1 MMNCKDL
8 KTNFDDYVDETLEAG
23 ASAQLRQH
31 VATCDACQQ
40 LIDRER
46 RLRSS
51 LREYGDSSMPTPD
64 ATYFDRALIT
74 AERQGAKQQ
83 HKRSWM
89 TGFGSAVA
97 AGLAIWLLS
106 GVLMD
111 TPNSGSMDSPIP
123 MVTMALEEPHTVNL
137 VFSSVIP
144 LEDATLTLTLPD
156 GIELAGF
163 KGQRQVTWKT
173 SLKEGKNL
181 LPLRLIA
188 TMPTSGELLATLEH
202 GEDDRTFRLQV
213 NVS

>member
-1 MMNCKDL
+1 MMSCKDL
-8 KTNFDDYVDETLEAG
+8 KENFDDFVDETLDPRLN
-23 ASAQLRQH
+23 AQIRQH
-31 VATCDACQQ
+31 AASCDACQQ
-40 LIDRER
+40 LLERER
-46 RLRSS
+46 QLRDS

-97 AGLAIWLLS
+97 AGMAIWLLS
-106 GVLMD
+106 GVLID
-111 TPNSGSMDSPIP
+111 APTTDPANASIP
-123 MVTMALEEPHTVNL
+123 TVTMALEEPHTVNL
-137 VFSSVIP
+137 VFSSLTA
-144 LEDATLTLTLPD
+144 LEDATLTILLPE

-163 KGQRQVTWKT
+163 EGQREITWMT
-173 SLKEGKNL
+173 NLKEGKNL

-188 TMPTSGELLATLEH
+188 TMPTAGELLATLRH

>member
-8 KTNFDDYVDETLEAG
+8 KTNFDDYVDETLEEG
-23 ASAQLRQH
+23 ANARLQQH

-46 RLRSS
+46 RLRS
-51 LREYGDSSMPTPD
+51 MPTPD
-64 ATYFDRALIT
+64 ATYFDRALIA
-74 AERQGAKQQ
+74 AERQGIKQQ

-106 GVLMD
+106 GVLID
-111 TPNSGSMDSPIP
+111 APNTGSVDSPIP
-123 MVTMALEEPHTVNL
+123 MVTMALEEPRTVNL

-144 LEDATLTLTLPD
+144 LEGATLTLTLPD

-163 KGQRQVTWKT
+163 EGQRQVTWKT

-213 NVS
+213 NVI